1 METSHG
7 MGQFQIW
14 FKFIASVSQYLIF
27 ENQLS
32 ITSAIIT
39 IIFPDNFEFFFQIK
53 IRPNDGPYVL
63 PFNLSSRFRINR
75 VGLN

>member
-7 MGQFQIW
+7 LGQFQTW
-14 FKFIASVSQYLIF
+14 FKFIASVSQYLPF

-32 ITSAIIT
+32 ISTAIIT
-39 IIFPDNFEFFFQIK
+39 IIFPDNFELFFQIK
-53 IRPNDGPYVL
+53 IRPNDGPYIL
-63 PFNLSSRFRINR
+63 SINLSSRFKINR